1 MPGEVCGCPRPAPTD
16 VPRPPRLPRPGA
28 PHPPLPSAAA
38 SPAPA
43 LPGLTFQLLCGE
55 TKKMA
60 TVNIYKDVIQT
71 LFDRRG

>member
-1 MPGEVCGCPRPAPTD
+1 MLGLRRALRAPPALSQECVPGSL
-16 VPRPPRLPRPGA
+16 VPWL
-28 PHPPLPSAAA
+28 LAALRRS

-43 LPGLTFQLLCGE
+43 PPGLTLRLLCAE

-71 LFDRRG
+71 LFDCRG